1 MAATLLVKVQTADRF
16 GMVLQCSDD
25 NLKLA
30 SLKEYTDQGWEIVSV
45 AAEPHAAVLVVLRRV
60 DG

>member
-25 NLKLA
+25 ANKLG
-30 SLKEYTDQGWEIVSV
+30 SLQEYCDKGWEIVSV
-45 AAEPHAAVLVVLRRV
+45 AAEPHAAALVVLRKAAP
-60 DG
+60 

>member
-25 NLKLA
+25 SLKLA
-30 SLKEYTDQGWEIVSV
+30 SIKEYCDQGWEIVSV
-45 AAEPHAAVLVVLRRV
+45 AAEPHAAALLVLRKA